1 MHDGAL
7 IAHLYVVFSLPKED
21 CQDFASPSV
30 DAKMQHHSP
39 SLAGAGVVTSFSL
52 DTIYGVRHRAQVAIR
67 APYDLTKCRRFF
79 VRPATPRQRQYEAL
93 RAYFFEGIGSDAAAR
108 RFGYSPGAFR
118 VLCHAF
124 RRGELPDFFA
134 VVRPGRREQPRK
146 GRAHD
151 QIVALRKRNYSVYE
165 ISQALSE
172 RGMPLSATAVREVLA
187 AEGFAPLPRR
197 LDEERPAVAGPSTE
211 AVANIRSFTLTPR
224 EFTTRVGGLF
234 LFIAE
239 LVRLN
244 TDTLAL
250 GAKLPG
256 SRMIPAAHAL
266 RASLALKL
274 WAIERKSH
282 IMALVADEGLA
293 LFCGLNVMPK
303 RSFLSEYSSRI
314 TPQNVSRLL
323 ALWHERLAGEALFS
337 GESIN
342 LDFHSVPYFGE
353 HPVVETHYLPRRS
366 RRQPSILTF
375 LAQDADSQ
383 VFCYSNADIRKGEEA
398 EEIFR
403 FIEFWKRQHGKVPQH
418 LVFDS
423 KLTTY
428 EGLDRLDAA
437 GITFM
442 TLRRRSKGLLAEVYE
457 LAASAWRTITLNL
470 PSRKYRTPQVFEQ
483 KVCLRERTYRQLFI
497 KDLGHDEPTILVTN
511 DRHASARNLITRYAK
526 RMLIE
531 NALADAVR
539 FFHIDA
545 LSSSVGFKVDFDMAL
560 LVLASALYRLM
571 ARRMRGY
578 DDAQARRIFRDLIDM
593 PANVAIAT
601 DEVTVR
607 FHRRAHLPMV
617 LASGL
622 IDQPVL
628 VPWWQGRSLRLIH

>member
-1 MHDGAL
+1 VP
-7 IAHLYVVFSLPKED
+7 IS
-21 CQDFASPSV
+21 
-30 DAKMQHHSP
+30 
-39 SLAGAGVVTSFSL
+39 
-52 DTIYGVRHRAQVAIR
+52 
-67 APYDLTKCRRFF
+67 APFDLTKARHFF
-79 VRPATPRQRQYEAL
+79 TEPATARQRQYEAL
-93 RAYFFEGIGSDAAAR
+93 RAFFVERLPSVEAAR

-124 RRGELPDFFA
+124 RRGELPEFFA
-134 VVRPGRREQPRK
+134 TGHPGPRRQPRK
-146 GRAHD
+146 NRAHE

-165 ISQALSE
+165 ISRALKE
-172 RGMPLSATAVREVLA
+172 QGTPLSVTAVREVLA

-197 LDEERPAVAGPSTE
+197 LDEERPDRVGPSAQAVADVRDFVL
-211 AVANIRSFTLTPR
+211 APR

-234 LFIAE
+234 LFIPD

-244 TDTLAL
+244 GDALAF

-256 SRMIPAAHAL
+256 STMIPAGHAL

-274 WAIERKSH
+274 WSIERKSH

-293 LFCGLNVMPK
+293 LFCGLNAMPK
-303 RSFLSEYSSRI
+303 KSFLSEYSSRI
-314 TPQNVSRLL
+314 TPQKVARLL
-323 ALWHERLAGEALFS
+323 ALWHDQLTAEALVTGQS
-337 GESIN
+337 LN

-353 HPVVETHYLPRRS
+353 HPLVESHYLSKRS

-383 VFCYSNADIRKGEEA
+383 VFCYSNADIRKGEET
-398 EEIFR
+398 EEVFR
-403 FIEFWKRQHGKVPQH
+403 FIAFWKRQYGSVPRH

-428 EGLDRLDAA
+428 QGLDRLDAA
-437 GITFM
+437 GITFL
-442 TLRRRSKGLLAEVYE
+442 TLRRRSPRLLAEIDH
-457 LAASAWRTITLNL
+457 LPPSAWRIVTLDIAH
-470 PSRKYRTPQVFEQ
+470 RKYRTPRVYEQ
-483 KVCLRERTYRQLFI
+483 KVRPREHTFRQFFI
-497 KDLGHDEPTILVTN
+497 KDLGHDEPTILLTN
-511 DRHASARNLITRYAK
+511 DATSTARNIIARYAR

-560 LVLASALYRLM
+560 LVIASGLYRLM

-578 DDAQARRIFRDLIDM
+578 DDAQARQIFRDLIDM
-593 PANVAIAT
+593 PADVAIT
-601 DEVTVR
+601 DDEIKVR
-607 FHRRAHLPMV
+607 FHRRAHLPIV

-622 IDQPVL
+622 IDKPVPVRWWHGRTL
-628 VPWWQGRSLRLIH
+628 RIVP